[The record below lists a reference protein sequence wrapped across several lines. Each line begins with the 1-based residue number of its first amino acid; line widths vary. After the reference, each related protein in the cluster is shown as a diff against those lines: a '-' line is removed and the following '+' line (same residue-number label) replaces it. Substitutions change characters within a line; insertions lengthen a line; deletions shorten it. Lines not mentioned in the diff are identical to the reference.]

1 MGHEEVHDRVARLE
15 QRVRFLQ
22 ATCAIVAAALVGV
35 ACAGLR
41 ASTRQ
46 TPEASVLTAR
56 GLVIVDTQGRPRV
69 LLGAPIPHVSARTRT
84 DSVTGL
90 LVLGEGGADRVQ
102 VGNVGGPQV
111 GGVVSRRISASAGI
125 VVNDPKGNER
135 GGFGAFDDGRVVL
148 GLDYPDGEAISLAV
162 LPQEGATGIW
172 LNGPTPQGRE
182 RVGAVVT
189 REGQALLKLADLAGT
204 ERVILMV
211 DGNTAAKLLLVDP
224 KDKSMRDV
232 LGRVGP

>member
-1 MGHEEVHDRVARLE
+1 VNHDEVHNRIAHLE
-15 QRVRFLQ
+15 QRVRSLQ
-22 ATCAIVAAALVGV
+22 VISAVLVAALVGV
-35 ACAGLR
+35 ACTGLR
-41 ASTRQ
+41 ASPRQ
-46 TPEASVLTAR
+46 SPEASVLRAR
-56 GLVIVDTQGRPRV
+56 GLVIVDAQGRPRV
-69 LLGAPIPHVSARTRT
+69 LLGAPIADVAGRTRT
-84 DSVTGL
+84 DAVTGL
-90 LVLGEGGADRVQ
+90 VVVGEGGADRVQ

-111 GGVVSRRISASAGI
+111 GGVVNARISASAGI

-148 GLDYPDGEAISLAV
+148 GLDYPDREAIILAV
-162 LPQEGATGIW
+162 LPQEGAAGIW
-172 LNGPTPQGRE
+172 LNGPAPQGRE

-211 DGNTAAKLLLVDP
+211 DGDSPAKLLLVDP

-232 LGRVGP
+232 LGRVAP